1 VADELPTVYVRAV
14 VNVGHLRRGDEGDVE
29 LTPTIERMVRSGY
42 LQILGHSPA
51 AAPSPAVEPAPVA
64 NPARTRRKAVGD
76 GGGGTGGDP
85 A

>member
-1 VADELPTVYVRAV
+1 MADELPTVYVRAA
-14 VNVGHLRRGDEGDVE
+14 VNVGHLRRGDEGEVE

-42 LQILGHSPA
+42 LQILGHSSWPV
-51 AAPSPAVEPAPVA
+51 PRQEPAPVA
-64 NPARTRRKAVGD
+64 NPARTRRKAVTGD